1 MHHSLRIYSRY
12 RELFLRYY
20 VFQARWTRIPLV
32 GSLVRRVA
40 NLYGKKGS
48 AAHLLTLEEAS
59 EIVDSSDRLALGP
72 CTCRAVFKN
81 CDNSINSEIM
91 VGLGR
96 NVFIEQRP
104 HDYREITKE
113 EAKEILRK
121 CHSNGLLHTI
131 IKCREDFYAICN
143 CCSCCC
149 VPFRLSKEYG
159 ISNALVRNGN
169 IVEEVKQRQIC
180 QA

>member
-1 MHHSLRIYSRY
+1 
-12 RELFLRYY
+12 
-20 VFQARWTRIPLV
+20 
-32 GSLVRRVA
+32 
-40 NLYGKKGS
+40 
-48 AAHLLTLEEAS
+48 
-59 EIVDSSDRLALGP
+59 
-72 CTCRAVFKN
+72 
-81 CDNSINSEIM
+81 M
-91 VGLGR
+91 VGLDR

-131 IKCREDFYAICN
+131 IKCREDFYAMCN

-149 VPFRLSKEYG
+149 VPFRLSKQYG
-159 ISNALVRNGN
+159 IGNALVRNGN
-169 IVEEVKQRQIC
+169 IVKEVKQRQIC